1 MHNRSKQAANQDEI
15 HKQKQHYEQRLQ
27 KVNLELQERDLQ
39 LEKARS
45 QNAEITRELVESTNE
60 SG

>member
-1 MHNRSKQAANQDEI
+1 MDNRSKQAANQDEI